1 MNRNQKRIFAVLF
14 FSIFSAVTG
23 VGIVIPLLPVYAHDL
38 GASGLYIS
46 LIFGSFSISR
56 TLLLPY
62 FGRVS
67 DQNGRRPY
75 IVVGLFAYA
84 LVSCGFI
91 LVSSVEA
98 LIGLRFLH
106 GIASAMI
113 MPVAQAYV
121 GDITPEGEEGFYM
134 GIFNMSMF
142 ASLSIGPFMGGV
154 INHKYGLDAAFAG
167 MGIMALVAAFL
178 SYFFLPRED
187 VGKEIKD
194 AKVPESWSKILSNKM
209 IVGIFIFRVTYTT
222 CVGIVWCFIPLF
234 ANTEFGL
241 DSSQTGTLVMLMV
254 LVAGILHAPMGYI
267 SDRVNRSFLTITG
280 GIIIAVS
287 MAVSGFADGYSYLII
302 SCIAFG
308 IGGGVSLPAVS
319 AVAVFEG
326 KKEKAL
332 GSVMSILTI
341 AHSLGMLTGSL
352 IAGLTMDYLK
362 LPYAFPMGA
371 VIMVLGLAGFA
382 LFAVSNRIDRKRVF
396 KADSMKN

>member
-14 FSIFSAVTG
+14 FSIFAAVTG

-56 TLLLPY
+56 TFLLPY

-67 DQNGRRPY
+67 DKNGRRPY
-75 IVVGLFAYA
+75 IVAGLFAYA

-91 LVSSVEA
+91 FVSSVEA

-121 GDITPEGEEGFYM
+121 GDITPKGEEGFYM
-134 GIFNMSMF
+134 GLFSMSMF

-154 INHKYGLDAAFAG
+154 INHRYGLDAAFAG

-178 SYFFLPRED
+178 SYFFLPKED
-187 VGKEIKD
+187 VGRDHKEE
-194 AKVPESWSKILSNKM
+194 APPASWGKILSNRM
-209 IVGIFIFRVTYTT
+209 IAGLFIFRVTYTT
-222 CVGIVWCFIPLF
+222 CVGVVWCFMPLF

-241 DSSQTGTLVMLMV
+241 NSSQTGTLVMLMV
-254 LVAGILHAPMGYI
+254 LVGGILHTPMGYVA
-267 SDRVNRSFLTITG
+267 DRVNRSLLVITG
-280 GIIIAVS
+280 GLIIAVS
-287 MAVSGFADGYSYLII
+287 MAVCGLADGYGFLI
-302 SCIAFG
+302 CACVAFG
-308 IGGGVSLPAVS
+308 LGGGISLPAIS
-319 AVAVFEG
+319 AVAVIEG
-326 KKEKAL
+326 KKVMAL

-341 AHSLGMLTGSL
+341 AHSLGMLVGSL

-362 LPYAFPMGA
+362 LAYAFPMGA
-371 VIMVLGLAGFA
+371 VIMTAGIAGFSV
-382 LFAVSNRIDRKRVF
+382 LVLLNHREQKVS
-396 KADSMKN
+396 S

>member
-1 MNRNQKRIFAVLF
+1 MNRKQKQIFAVLF

-56 TLLLPY
+56 TFLLPY

-67 DQNGRRPY
+67 DKNGRRPY

-121 GDITPEGEEGFYM
+121 GDITPKGKEGFYM
-134 GIFNMSMF
+134 GLFSMSMF

-154 INHKYGLDAAFAG
+154 INHRYGLDAAFAG

-178 SYFFLPRED
+178 SYFFLPKED
-187 VGKEIKD
+187 VGRELKD
-194 AKVPESWSKILSNKM
+194 DKPPASWGKILSNKM
-209 IVGIFIFRVTYTT
+209 IAGLFLFRLTYTT
-222 CVGIVWCFIPLF
+222 CVGVVWCFMPLF

-241 DSSQTGTLVMLMV
+241 NSSQTGTLVMLMV
-254 LVAGILHAPMGYI
+254 LVGGILHTPMGYI
-267 SDRVNRSFLTITG
+267 SDRVNRSVLAVTG
-280 GIIIAVS
+280 GLIIAVS
-287 MAVSGFADGYSYLII
+287 MAVCGLADGYRFLIVA
-302 SCIAFG
+302 CIVFG
-308 IGGGVSLPAVS
+308 IGGGISLPAVS
-319 AVAVFEG
+319 AAAVIEG
-326 KKEKAL
+326 KKEQAL

-341 AHSLGMLTGSL
+341 AHSLGMLAGSL

-362 LPYAFPMGA
+362 LSYAFPMGA
-371 VIMVLGLAGFA
+371 IIMVAGVAGFVVMVM
-382 LFAVSNRIDRKRVF
+382 LHLRDQKTV
-396 KADSMKN
+396 KNSR